1 MESVYLETSFISYL
15 VARPSRD
22 LLVAAHQQITKEWW
36 HERRPEFECYVSQ
49 VVIDEATLG
58 NPDESKK
65 RMEVVDRL
73 LVLEITSEAEELTR
87 AILAAKVIPSRA
99 VGDAAHVAIAAV
111 HSMDYLL
118 TWNCKHLANAQIM
131 RKMGTVCNDEGYSMP
146 LICTAEELM
155 GV

>member
-1 MESVYLETSFISYL
+1 M
-15 VARPSRD
+15 
-22 LLVAAHQQITKEWW
+22 
-36 HERRPEFECYVSQ
+36 
-49 VVIDEATLG
+49 IDEATLG
-58 NPDESKK
+58 DPDESKK
-65 RMEVVDRL
+65 RMEVVDQL